1 VLDWHIRGRIA
12 GQKEGTNMFGTLPL
26 MALVIIAY
34 NIIVYLTGLSM
45 DTQVIAVT
53 LISGAMWS
61 VTVGDLILFFALIL
75 LFLELVN
82 STKTGATTIVNHAL
96 SMLVLLIALV
106 QFIVLPA
113 FGTSTFFALV
123 LLALF
128 DVVAGFTVTIT
139 AARRDFTVGE

>member
-1 VLDWHIRGRIA
+1 
-12 GQKEGTNMFGTLPL
+12 MFGTLPL

-45 DTQVIAVT
+45 DAQVLAIT
-53 LISGAMWS
+53 LISGAMWVVS
-61 VTVGDLILFFALIL
+61 VGDLILFFALIL

-82 STKTGATTIVNHAL
+82 STRTGASTIVNHAL

-106 QFIVLPA
+106 EFIVLAP

>member
-1 VLDWHIRGRIA
+1 
-12 GQKEGTNMFGTLPL
+12 MFGTLPL
-26 MALVIIAY
+26 MAIIIIAY
-34 NIIVYLTGLSM
+34 NIIVYLTGMTM
-45 DTQVIAVT
+45 DTQFTTVT
-53 LISGAMWS
+53 LISGAVWTI
-61 VTVGDLILFFALIL
+61 TVGDIVLFFGLVL

-82 STKTGATTIVNHAL
+82 ATRTGTSTIINHAL

-106 QFIVLPA
+106 QFIVLPQ
-113 FGTSTFFALV
+113 FGTSIFFMLV

>member
-1 VLDWHIRGRIA
+1 
-12 GQKEGTNMFGTLPL
+12 MFGTLPL

-34 NIIVYLTGLSM
+34 NITVYLTGLSM

-123 LLALF
+123 LLVLF

>member
-1 VLDWHIRGRIA
+1 
-12 GQKEGTNMFGTLPL
+12 MFRTLPM

-45 DTQVIAVT
+45 DTQVTTVT
-53 LISGAMWS
+53 LISGAVWS
-61 VTVGDLILFFALIL
+61 IDVGDIIVFSGLVL
-75 LFLELVN
+75 LFLELIS
-82 STKTGATTIVNHAL
+82 STQTNASTIINHAL
-96 SMLVLLIALV
+96 SMLVLLVALV
-106 QFIVLPA
+106 EFIVLPE
-113 FGTSTFFALV
+113 FGNSTFFALV